1 MQDKIQFIPE
11 EDLKVTPVP
20 FAALSQTQNWGMAL
34 ANIQEVWAVSKQ
46 GEGIKVAILDT
57 GFAEHADLAE
67 AWKAEEAVNCT
78 SEASANDQGSGHGC
92 IFPSDKIYIKN
103 LGVTDIKSFYENVE
117 ADGYIIDAKD
127 GFEIKTLDNQ
137 CVQTLS
143 YKDSIFDLRK
153 VKAAHKLTYIGEVI
167 KVKTQKSEI
176 TLTPWHPVYVNL
188 DEKIQKINAENLKI
202 SDKILTMSPSEI
214 IFENNKKL
222 FYSFKYECKYCNYQ
236 SRGNKRLQCK
246 KCNKYKWQ
254 QEVTKCIELDE
265 KLAFLAGLIVTDGH
279 IMKNDNSIEFS
290 GINKN
295 LVDICSNLFY
305 EIFGI
310 TARHYSY
317 TNKNMFSIRA
327 NGIELK
333 RFFVE
338 QLGIPYGNKSLTL
351 RLPNIL
357 KTSSD
362 NVFYSF
368 LAGVI
373 EGDGSID
380 KDWRVRICSG
390 SKLFVQDLEELLRF
404 RGIKSSI
411 IEFSQSLSANKGY
424 HLKFTPSKDIVKY
437 LKIKKANRDL
447 PKTSFNYERIIEIS
461 TEFYSGD
468 MYDLTVDGTSNYI
481 ANGFVVSNTH
491 VAGIIAGSDNDFGVV
506 GVAPKAKC
514 YAIRVLDNSGSGSY
528 DTIAAGLRKAIDLN
542 VDIINMSLGAP
553 TEPPAF
559 IHDLIKEAVSKGIVV
574 LAAAGN
580 DSHAVN
586 YPARYDE
593 VIAVAA
599 LDESG
604 NLATFTSRD
613 FTVDIVAPGTNIYS
627 THLNN
632 NYCKMSGTSQS
643 APFVAGICAL
653 IKAALKN
660 QNLLP
665 EFGNQFCQEDMMVAL
680 RNISSLQNYQVQ
692 PGEEQNWGPGV
703 PKLANIDWS
712 NITVKKS

>member
-46 GEGIKVAILDT
+46 GEGIKIAILDT
-57 GFAEHADLAE
+57 GFAEHADLVE

-78 SEASANDQGSGHGC
+78 PEASVNDQGSGHG
-92 IFPSDKIYIKN
+92 
-103 LGVTDIKSFYENVE
+103 V
-117 ADGYIIDAKD
+117 
-127 GFEIKTLDNQ
+127 
-137 CVQTLS
+137 
-143 YKDSIFDLRK
+143 
-153 VKAAHKLTYIGEVI
+153 
-167 KVKTQKSEI
+167 
-176 TLTPWHPVYVNL
+176 
-188 DEKIQKINAENLKI
+188 
-202 SDKILTMSPSEI
+202 
-214 IFENNKKL
+214 
-222 FYSFKYECKYCNYQ
+222 
-236 SRGNKRLQCK
+236 
-246 KCNKYKWQ
+246 
-254 QEVTKCIELDE
+254 
-265 KLAFLAGLIVTDGH
+265 
-279 IMKNDNSIEFS
+279 
-290 GINKN
+290 
-295 LVDICSNLFY
+295 
-305 EIFGI
+305 
-310 TARHYSY
+310 
-317 TNKNMFSIRA
+317 
-327 NGIELK
+327 
-333 RFFVE
+333 
-338 QLGIPYGNKSLTL
+338 
-351 RLPNIL
+351 
-357 KTSSD
+357 
-362 NVFYSF
+362 
-368 LAGVI
+368 
-373 EGDGSID
+373 
-380 KDWRVRICSG
+380 
-390 SKLFVQDLEELLRF
+390 
-404 RGIKSSI
+404 
-411 IEFSQSLSANKGY
+411 
-424 HLKFTPSKDIVKY
+424 
-437 LKIKKANRDL
+437 
-447 PKTSFNYERIIEIS
+447 
-461 TEFYSGD
+461 
-468 MYDLTVDGTSNYI
+468 
-481 ANGFVVSNTH
+481 H

-528 DTIAAGLRKAIDLN
+528 DTIAAGLRKAIDLE